1 MPSLVA
7 NGSRT
12 PVLLC
17 GTLKRLD
24 GVGGWHDVHVELR
37 ESGVA
42 CFSAAD
48 KAELLAALTIDA
60 DTRCSTAHHGPVA
73 AVTICLGGEPRN
85 GAKTELVLAAE
96 PSVKLARW
104 TETLE
109 ACCLKAQLQARRSAS
124 LAVAT
129 PTSSDRTRNGDEPR
143 ALSPFGTPAAADV
156 SPATSLMRDVARLQR
171 GELVGA
177 RGSVEN
183 FEQLPSPSTKPLPTP
198 LSGCGAG
205 GQVGGNA
212 GGRDA
217 RVSAHAAYAWPTPP
231 NRTETTIAPPTRTE
245 IAASGR
251 REMMERELIVEERE
265 REVGERESR
274 LRRLEEVKI
283 LLEKERVVV
292 YREREK
298 GVDLRIR
305 AVEEQERAVEAKL
318 MQVLVQERD
327 VAAREEDLR
336 FSVNEAEAR
345 ERSIQRK
352 AETMLLTERERVRM
366 YQQVRS
372 RSLLPLY

>member
-156 SPATSLMRDVARLQR
+156 SPATDAR
-171 GELVGA
+171 GE
-177 RGSVEN
+177 
-183 FEQLPSPSTKPLPTP
+183 
-198 LSGCGAG
+198 
-205 GQVGGNA
+205 VGGNA